1 MNSRK
6 YIENLGGNLNIIG
19 SNIKTYREKNN
30 ISRQELS
37 NKLMILGLDISSQSI
52 FDIEIGTRTVIDYEL
67 CAFAKVLDT
76 TADEL
81 LKDFR
86 EYLDKKLK
94 N

>member
-1 MNSRK
+1 MPILIKQLNSIPCNLILTMGLHPTQAILNKKINK
-6 YIENLGGNLNIIG
+6 YSDYVG
-19 SNIKTYREKNN
+19 K
-30 ISRQELS
+30 
-37 NKLMILGLDISSQSI
+37 I

-86 EYLDKKLK
+86 DYLDKKLK

>member
-1 MNSRK
+1 MVLISFVWLVSFYIIFNCNLSLSAIIEMN
-6 YIENLGGNLNIIG
+6 
-19 SNIKTYREKNN
+19 
-30 ISRQELS
+30 
-37 NKLMILGLDISSQSI
+37 SSQSI

-86 EYLDKKLK
+86 DYLDKKLK

>member
-1 MNSRK
+1 MN
-6 YIENLGGNLNIIG
+6 
-19 SNIKTYREKNN
+19 
-30 ISRQELS
+30 
-37 NKLMILGLDISSQSI
+37 SSQSI

-81 LKDFR
+81 LKNFR
-86 EYLDKKLK
+86 DYLDKKLK